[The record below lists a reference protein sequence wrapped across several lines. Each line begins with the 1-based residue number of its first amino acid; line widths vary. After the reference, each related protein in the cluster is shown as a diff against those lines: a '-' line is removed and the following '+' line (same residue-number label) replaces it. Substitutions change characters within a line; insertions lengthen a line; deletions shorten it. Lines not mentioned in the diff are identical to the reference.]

1 MKKII
6 TAMGNEVLNVELK
19 KYSKYDVIYED
30 LICQDYV
37 ISKLP
42 KSEADV
48 LVISGLLQGRWNL
61 EEFVQKI
68 RKENNK
74 MRIIIVTDEID
85 ATTKRILNDLNVLDI
100 FLDSSVEIKDIIDAI
115 DREETIKKKYEMVAE
130 VPEEYKVNKDENE
143 IGANKLYTNNVE
155 LNSRKN
161 IIIEKAIQ
169 KQEIITICGIPGSR
183 EIYNRN

>member
-19 KYSKYDVIYED
+19 KYSKYDVLCED

-37 ISKLP
+37 VSRLP

-74 MRIIIVTDEID
+74 IRIIVVTDEID
-85 ATTKRILNDLNVLDI
+85 VTTKKILNDLNVLDI
-100 FLDSSVEIKDIIDAI
+100 FLDSSVEVQDIVEAI

-130 VPEEYKVNKDENE
+130 VQEEYKVDNYKDENNEDIPKIKSE
-143 IGANKLYTNNVE
+143 INF
-155 LNSRKN
+155 RKN
-161 IIIEKAIQ
+161 VVIEKAIQ
-169 KQEIITICGIPGSR
+169 KQEVIAIAGVPGSR
-183 EIYNRN
+183 QVNNCN